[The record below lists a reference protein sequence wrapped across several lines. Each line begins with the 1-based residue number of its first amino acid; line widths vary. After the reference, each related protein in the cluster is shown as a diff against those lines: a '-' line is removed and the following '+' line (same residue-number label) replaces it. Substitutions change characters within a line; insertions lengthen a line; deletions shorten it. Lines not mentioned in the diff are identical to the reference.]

1 MNKKRVSSQLSPI
14 EIFKDILI
22 VLLLC
27 SACFLLWEAQLL
39 VGILSPLST
48 DETALST
55 EVQVYQIQAE
65 AARPVR
71 MAAILATDTLYGVQ
85 YDDDGVDALF
95 QQSSNLLRE
104 ALGSLD
110 EPLTITEVQWQEM
123 LSSAPGLYFEML
135 GNVPLSVLSGWL
147 SGVEDDSL
155 DVAPSRLLL
164 TTLEGTVALCY
175 QLADGSF
182 FCATTQVVDAER
194 LQAVVDQ
201 HTSNGAKFAYQMES
215 DYDNIDPY
223 TLLSNTAIS
232 PTVYLSENPIST
244 TDSREDL
251 LAILGLDDHLSSTYA
266 TTDGL
271 GIVIRSDGD
280 TLRIYGSGIV
290 TYESEVG
297 LSSYAVTSSSATPT
311 IFDVVE
317 SCRSLATT
325 AIIPFCGDARIH
337 LLSVEEGEN
346 GWTVTFG
353 YSLDGSPIQFS
364 DGTEAAQF
372 VVEGNEIL
380 SFTLRLRQYTAT
392 DETSTPLPQLQAAA
406 AMAPL
411 CYHGQRLV
419 LSYYDG
425 GASPIYAD
433 WSGGNG

>member
-1 MNKKRVSSQLSPI
+1 MDKKRVSSQLSPI

-39 VGILSPLST
+39 VGILSPLSP
-48 DETALST
+48 DDTALPT

-71 MAAILATDTLYGVQ
+71 MAAILATDTLYGIQ

-110 EPLTITEVQWQEM
+110 DPLAITESQWQEM

-135 GNVPLSVLSGWL
+135 GEVPLSVLSGWL
-147 SGVEDDSL
+147 SGVEDVSL
-155 DVAPSRLLL
+155 DAAPSRLLL
-164 TTLEGTVALCY
+164 TTLGDTVALCY
-175 QLADGSF
+175 QIGDDSF
-182 FCATTQVVDAER
+182 FCATTQVVDVDR
-194 LQAVVDQ
+194 LQAVVEQ
-201 HTSNGAKFAYQMES
+201 YTSNGSKFAYQMGE
-215 DYDNIDPY
+215 DYSTIDPY
-223 TLLSNTAIS
+223 TLLSNTTIT

-244 TDSREDL
+244 TDSREAL
-251 LAILGLDDHLSSTYA
+251 LSFLGLDDQLSSTYA

-271 GIVIRSDGD
+271 GIVIRNDGD

-297 LSSYAVTSSSATPT
+297 LSSYPATSSATPT

-346 GWTVTFG
+346 RWTVTFG
-353 YSLDGSPIQFS
+353 YSLDGTSIQFP

-392 DETSTPLPQLQAAA
+392 DATSTPLPQLQAAA
-406 AMAPL
+406 AMEPL
-411 CYHGQRLV
+411 GYSGRMLV

-425 GASPIYAD
+425 GTSPIYAD
-433 WSGGNG
+433 WSASDD